1 MSPMTKSDQ
10 QELSNG
16 HLDESPIR
24 VLVADDEHLI
34 ATGMQSNL
42 EDLGYEVIGPASNG
56 KTAVDLCRLES
67 PDLAILD
74 IKMPEVD
81 GLEAADKI
89 FGELGIP
96 VVILSAYSDPEYVQA
111 GNKIGIF
118 GYLLK
123 PVTKNQLHVGLE
135 VAWARYQDWA
145 DQNEEAEELRVRL
158 EQRKII
164 EQAKWIIVKRKE
176 VEEPDAMRMLQKQAR
191 NNRKSLIDVAQA
203 VVDSESLLGE

>member
-1 MSPMTKSDQ
+1 MTNSAQ
-10 QELSNG
+10 HTESNG
-16 HLDESPIR
+16 CPIDGLTR

-34 ATGMQSNL
+34 ATGMKTNL
-42 EDLGYEVIGPASNG
+42 EDLGYEVVGLASDG
-56 KTAVDLCRLES
+56 QAAVEMCRLKS

-74 IKMPEVD
+74 IRMPEVD
-81 GLEAADKI
+81 GLEAAGTI

-135 VAWARYQDWA
+135 VAWARYRDWA
-145 DQNEEAEELRVRL
+145 DQNKEAEQLRVRL

-164 EQAKWIIVKRKE
+164 EQAKWIIVKRKD
-176 VEEPDAMRMLQKQAR
+176 VEEPEAMRMLQRQAR

-203 VVDSESLLGE
+203 VVESESLLGE

>member
-1 MSPMTKSDQ
+1 MKT
-10 QELSNG
+10 
-16 HLDESPIR
+16 
-24 VLVADDEHLI
+24 
-34 ATGMQSNL
+34 NL
-42 EDLGYEVIGPASNG
+42 EDLGYEVVGLASDG
-56 KTAVDLCRLES
+56 QAAVEMCRLKS

-74 IKMPEVD
+74 IRMPEVD
-81 GLEAADKI
+81 GLEAAGTI

-135 VAWARYQDWA
+135 VAWARYRDWA
-145 DQNEEAEELRVRL
+145 DQNKEAEQLRVRL

-164 EQAKWIIVKRKE
+164 EQAKWIIVKRKD
-176 VEEPDAMRMLQKQAR
+176 VEEPEAMRMLQRQAR

-203 VVDSESLLGE
+203 VVESESLLGE

>member
-1 MSPMTKSDQ
+1 MSEMTTHNES
-10 QELSNG
+10 EANG
-16 HLDESPIR
+16 HPGACPER
-24 VLVADDEHLI
+24 VLIADDEHMI
-34 ATGMQSNL
+34 ASGMRSNL
-42 EDLGYEVIGPASNG
+42 EDLGYEVIGPAKNG
-56 KTAVDLCRLES
+56 QIAFDLCRLEQ

-74 IKMPEVD
+74 IRMPEMD
-81 GLEAADKI
+81 GLEAAGKI

-111 GNKIGIF
+111 GNRIGIF

-123 PVTKNQLHVGLE
+123 PVTRDQLHVSLE

-145 DQNEEAEELRVRL
+145 EQNDEADELRIRL

-164 EQAKWIIVKRKE
+164 EQAKWIIVKSKS
-176 VEEPDAMRMLQKQAR
+176 VEEPEAMRMLQKQAR

-203 VVDSESLLGE
+203 VVDSQSLLGE